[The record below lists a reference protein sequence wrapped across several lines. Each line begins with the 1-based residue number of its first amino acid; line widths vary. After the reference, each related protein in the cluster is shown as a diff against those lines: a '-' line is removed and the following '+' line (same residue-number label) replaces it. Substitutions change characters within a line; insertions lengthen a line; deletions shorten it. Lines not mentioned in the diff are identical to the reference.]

1 VSSDNATQAMNQ
13 MSALEKVNEMIN
25 LNSQKE
31 DDIMLSELNLKK
43 EILTNDLKEL
53 LKNVGVKLFA
63 LAA

>member
-1 VSSDNATQAMNQ
+1 MSSDNATQAMNQ

>member
-1 VSSDNATQAMNQ
+1 MNQ